1 MSRQVDQRVV
11 EMQFDNRQFEDN
23 VQTSISTLDKLKK
36 ALRLEDAAEGFSALE
51 KAASKVDVSGAEES
65 LENLGQKFQW
75 LEKIASGAC
84 FRIGGMITDTLTRAF
99 KSLTIDN
106 FTAGFKKYGEKTEN
120 VATIMAATGKSVDDV
135 NEQLEKLMWY
145 TDETS
150 YNFTDMASNIGKF
163 TNNGVALEDAV
174 TAMMGIGNWAGVSGA
189 NIQEASRAMYNLSQ
203 AMSVGEVKLMD
214 WRSIQNANMAT
225 MEFKQQA
232 IDAAVAVGQLKKAG
246 DGLYE
251 TLAGNTGDINIM
263 FSEFLKDGWF
273 SADVLMDTLKKYGD
287 YTEAVYKNSDAFD
300 TCAEAMAN
308 TSAEGME
315 LGEKAFKAAQ
325 EARTFGQAI
334 DATKDA
340 VSSAFMQTFEII
352 FGNYEE
358 AKTLW
363 TQLSM
368 DLWDVFAGPIQSFNS
383 VLGPAFGKQWEDVG
397 DKILETGVNAE
408 DFEKRLAEA
417 ARAAGLDVDGLINK
431 YGSLTKSL
439 KSGWLDSGKLGK
451 ILDDILGDT
460 ERSTVKTAASI
471 VNLEEVVNDVIKGKY
486 ANNWSEANR
495 EREKLLT
502 EAGYNAELVQD
513 LVNKVM
519 WGEDV
524 DFNVVMEDQLESLG
538 YTEEQIESIK
548 KLREE
553 LKNEDSDISKLIKGV
568 SGLGDEFAA
577 VADMSG
583 RDLLFGSITNIL
595 QTIQGLVQAITGAF
609 RDIFPAAESN
619 AIWEGLARI
628 YLLTQKIH
636 DFFAVGITKDGEEAT
651 SIFEKLQRIIRVV
664 FVPIDIVAQAVKAL
678 LSGAIQ
684 LISFFMPA
692 AKTGVGGLLDLAGG
706 VADFIV
712 KIDEFL
718 KKNEVFKK
726 VVSAVVTAITTVFG
740 KLFKIIGKVYD
751 AITGTVDGASSSI
764 GSLSDLFSRAFGF
777 LGRVF
782 ENFRKSFTDA
792 FKGFD
797 ETFNLDLKPVTDAL
811 SRFADVLADVFGKI
825 VSVLFGDG
833 SKISEKVG
841 SVFGS
846 IGSAFG
852 NIAGSFSNI
861 TSNVGPAIAGVIDS
875 VTSGLSSLG
884 DGTSSIKDKV
894 SGFIDGIK
902 GLFKKSN
909 VSKSVEE
916 EVAPAFE
923 ETAVAAEESTERVE
937 KSFGG
942 IGGSAKGLYHS
953 AVSPVVGLKGA
964 IGANMK
970 GITGDL
976 GGASKALD
984 SFGAKASETA
994 KSVSKTTGAKEL
1006 FIPMAKGIKSAI
1018 QEGADELRNGNGSVT
1033 DAVQDTVDNIT
1044 EQFKGADIFGA
1055 LRTAIKNGIAKLAG
1069 SNNTVISSIGKG
1081 LESASAKIS
1090 EFGSKVA
1097 GAFSNFPGLAK
1108 GLSVFGKAVK
1118 IMIGIVTAGI
1128 GGAALVIKLLV
1139 DSFKGL
1145 VSTIVETFTT
1155 WKNQNEVSLRPIISS
1170 LEKVRDKVKEFFSGL
1185 ESSVENGSF
1194 GEKMAKVFAKLSE
1207 ILRGFLDIM
1216 LSVYKAVAPK
1226 IKGLFSTI
1234 SDAFKEA
1241 IKSFS
1246 EASHGQAFES
1256 AAEGMEAIFGG
1267 AAFLALRKFLK
1278 SLKKDSRSLTQA
1290 LKGLMDNIGGAFDG
1304 LTGALKGMQHELNAR
1319 AIKNIGEAVLF
1330 LAIGVAAISLAATK
1344 GDVEKAAAIIA
1355 ILTAEL
1361 GGMMA
1366 LLNAFSNNGNA
1377 ISFSKDK
1384 GLKAYKDASDSIVK
1398 LAAGVLIM
1406 ALAVAALAKINKPD
1420 LDKGLEAMT
1429 VIMLEITGSI
1439 AVLQATAGTF
1449 SIDKDQKTQK
1459 ISKTVIAMAIA
1470 LLAMIK
1476 VVKKLGTMDPDQL
1489 HQGLEAMT
1497 AIMIELTGMFV
1508 VIGTTEGQASKAG
1521 KGVKAIG
1528 KALLLLAVSMK
1539 IIASMN
1545 GDQFNQAMIGISAG
1559 ILMMGGALAVLSK
1572 DGKGAYLAGKALQT
1586 VSIGLIALAVAV
1598 KILSTIGLEGTIVAI
1613 GGMAVALMAIVGVAA
1628 IVKGAGLAKSL
1639 FTLGAA
1645 FALIGVGC
1653 IGLGAGLLAVVEAL
1667 ILLGTAG
1674 AVAVK
1679 GIELL
1684 GDALIALVKSWTQ
1697 GILEYIIESAPMI
1710 GEAVVAM
1717 LKGVA
1722 IALSGSVTEFI
1733 DPLIGALVQLIDVL
1747 KADNRIYDII
1757 TGLVDICVQIITAV
1771 FDGLAAAAPRL
1782 VKSFV
1787 NLLNQLGIAIGQ
1799 AFGEFKFEDVL
1810 MGSLGIGVLVAA
1822 MKVLASL
1829 KPDIKSA
1836 LMVAGALVLIA
1847 GAFTGLFFLLNMLDG
1862 ENILVQTTA
1871 MSEVMLSM
1879 AVILKLLE
1887 GMDATAALESVK
1899 ALDIMLANFVGVLAI
1914 FAGIEHFV
1922 PGLGEFLNSGGKI
1935 FTDLC
1940 GILGECVG
1948 AIIGGF
1954 AKGLSDGLP
1963 GIGTNISN
1971 FFKNISPGLELM
1983 ANVKS
1988 RTFRGVKWI
1997 ADAMLAFT
2005 ASEVLDGIGRFIGGK
2020 ADFVDFGKQLKKFAP
2035 YVVSYS
2041 KTIQE
2046 GGLDNGAIEKSATA
2060 GKILAEFAKA
2070 VPKRDGAWQK
2080 LTGTTNLPQF
2090 GAQLQGFAPFLVN
2103 YAKMTK
2109 DITGDMVE
2117 GSVNAATMLAD
2128 LATKIPDTGGLKKS
2142 ILGESDL
2149 SDFGQNLK
2157 VLGRGLLSYAAN
2169 VSGIDNAK
2177 VTASTTALTML
2188 AGLYSF
2194 VPPTGGLLPILG
2206 EADLEDFASQLEGLA
2221 EGLTKYSNGIAGVD
2235 ADAVAESAT
2244 GLSALVSIGQAFANS
2259 DTGYFDLGDY
2269 GEKINA
2275 LGIYYAEFYKS
2286 VSRTV
2291 KNKILDA
2298 IDVLDSLGTVA
2309 TSQNGT
2315 SLEKLSTALYNL
2327 SQVTL
2332 DSFAESFETA
2342 GETIRKTGGSIVTD
2356 LVAGFTDGATSSLNL
2371 SLVKGSGASIIDEFE
2386 KGLEIRPD
2394 ELAALAVGLVSGFTS
2409 AVKNQQGLMTGAA
2422 TILAEKF
2429 VSGISSGTVKLNAA
2443 GACGELV
2450 TTMKNQFYTHTDDFE
2465 TIGSDIVNGLVRGM
2479 RNNAWKVRD
2488 AAEDLGA
2495 TAEKGT
2501 KSKKGVDSHS
2511 PSKKFIKIG
2520 LYCVQGFVK
2529 GIVDNTKMIE
2539 NTVKTTFGK
2548 RLIKIAQAQV
2558 NTFAKVYKSNK
2569 VKKTMTEAERS
2580 LRTLGTELY
2589 HQSDAY
2595 KENKKQI
2602 KDYTKELSKLQKEQK
2617 KYTKGS
2623 KDYKNA
2629 EKQIKEAQKNLKNA
2643 QKQAIKDS
2651 MQVFNDYYNGI
2662 KDQAKEFIDI
2672 FSSNVDSQIDLFSK
2686 FEKGERIT
2694 SKNIIRNMRSQIDGV
2709 TEWKKNLT
2717 ELGKRGIAEGLL
2729 KQLEEMGPSG
2739 STHLKAFLKMSNE
2752 QIKEANSLFR
2762 KQQAIAN
2769 ENLLADM
2776 KSKITD
2782 VKNWAANVSA
2792 LAAKGLNKGIL
2803 QKLIEMGPDGYEYV
2817 SAFMSMSAKEI
2828 KKLNKTYAQTLSV
2841 PKSVATEVVSAYAY
2855 AGTNAAKGFAKGLT
2869 KGKSS
2874 AINAAVKLANEAL
2887 KAAKKRLG
2895 IKSPSREFAKVGDF
2909 AGQGFI
2915 NALYSY
2921 AERSYEAGSTIADS
2935 AESGLN
2941 DAIQRITDI
2950 IAGNVDEQPT
2960 ITPQLDLT
2968 NVYDGMGELDAL
2980 FGGTNSIFA
2989 TNSVR
2994 NARLAQTDI
3003 SGSGQ
3008 DAQMSGTGNTVYNF
3022 NQYNSSP
3029 KALSRLDIYRQTRN
3043 QFAMMKG
3050 VANA

>member
-11 EMQFDNRQFEDN
+11 EMQFDNKQFEDN

-36 ALRLEDAAEGFSALE
+36 ALQLEDAAEGFSALE

-84 FRIGGMITDTLTRAF
+84 FRIGGMITDTLMKSF

-106 FTAGFKKYGEKTEN
+106 FTAGFEKYGEKSEN
-120 VATIMAATGKSVDDV
+120 VATIMAATGKNIDEV
-135 NEQLEKLMWY
+135 NAQLDKLMWY

-214 WRSIQNANMAT
+214 WKSIQTANMAT

-287 YTEAVYKNSDAFD
+287 YTEAVYKNADAFD

-368 DLWDVFAGPIQSFNS
+368 DLWDVFAGPIASFNE

-417 ARAAGLDVDGLINK
+417 AKAAGLDVDGLINK
-431 YGSLTKSL
+431 YGSLTNSL
-439 KSGWLDSGKLGK
+439 RSGWLDSSKVGK
-451 ILDDILGDT
+451 ILDDILN
-460 ERSTVKTAASI
+460 STNKTTTKTAKSI
-471 VNLEEVVNDVIKGKY
+471 VNLEEVVNDVIRGKY

-502 EAGYNAELVQD
+502 EAGYNAEQVQE
-513 LVNKVM
+513 LVNRVM
-519 WGEDV
+519 AGEDV

-538 YTEEQIESIK
+538 YTEEQIEAIK

-553 LKNEDSDISKLIKGV
+553 LGDEESDISRLISGV
-568 SGLGDEFAA
+568 SDLGDEFAS

-595 QTIQGLVQAITGAF
+595 QTIQGLIHSITGAF

-740 KLFKIIGKVYD
+740 KLFEIIGKVYD

-782 ENFRKSFTDA
+782 ENFKKSFTEA

-894 SGFIDGIK
+894 SGFLDGIK
-902 GLFKKSN
+902 GLFKKSD

-916 EVAPAFE
+916 EVTPAFE

-994 KSVSKTTGAKEL
+994 KSVSKTTGSKEL

-1033 DAVQDTVDNIT
+1033 DAVQDTVGNIT
-1044 EQFKGADIFGA
+1044 EQFKSADIFGA
-1055 LRTAIKNGIAKLAG
+1055 LRTAINNGIAKLAG

-1097 GAFSNFPGLAK
+1097 EAFSNFPGLAK

-1139 DSFKGL
+1139 ESFKGL

-1155 WKNQNEVSLRPIISS
+1155 WKNQNEVSLQPIISS
-1170 LEKVRDKVKEFFSGL
+1170 LEKVRDKVKEFFGGL

-1194 GEKMAKVFAKLSE
+1194 GEKMAKIFGKLSE
-1207 ILRGFLDIM
+1207 ILRGFLDVM
-1216 LSVYKAVAPK
+1216 LSVYQAVAPK

-1366 LLNAFSNNGNA
+1366 LLNAFSNKGNA

-1406 ALAVAALAKINKPD
+1406 AVAVAALAKINKPD
-1420 LDKGLEAMT
+1420 LDRGLEAMT

-1439 AVLQATAGTF
+1439 AILQATAGTF

-1459 ISKTVIAMAIA
+1459 ISKTVIAMAVA

-1476 VVKKLGTMDPDQL
+1476 VVKKLGAMEPDQL
-1489 HQGLEAMT
+1489 KQGLEAMT

-1508 VIGTTEGQASKAG
+1508 VIGKTEGQASKAG

-1528 KALLLLAVSMK
+1528 QALLLLAVSMK

-1572 DGKGAYLAGKALQT
+1572 DGKGAYLAGEALQT

-1733 DPLIGALVQLIDVL
+1733 DPLIGALVQLVDVL
-1747 KADNRIYDII
+1747 KSDNRIYDII
-1757 TGLVDICVQIITAV
+1757 VGLVDICVQIITAV

-1799 AFGEFKFEDVL
+1799 AFREFKFEDVL

-1822 MKVLASL
+1822 MKVLASI
-1829 KPDIKSA
+1829 KPDIKNA
-1836 LMVAGALVLIA
+1836 LIVGGALVVIA
-1847 GAFTGLFFLLNMLDG
+1847 GLLGLLFLLLGQTDG
-1862 ENILVQTTA
+1862 KNSLLQATA
-1871 MSEVMLSM
+1871 ISEVMLAM
-1879 AVILKLLE
+1879 A
-1887 GMDATAALESVK
+1887 GMLRITQGIDATSALKSIEAIGIALGALVAAL
-1899 ALDIMLANFVGVLAI
+1899 A
-1914 FAGIEHFV
+1914 
-1922 PGLGEFLNSGGKI
+1922 
-1935 FTDLC
+1935 
-1940 GILGECVG
+1940 ILGGLNEIPGFRELINNGGQILIDIAEILGRIIGAFVEGVIVQISEGLPAVG
-1948 AIIGGF
+1948 A
-1954 AKGLSDGLP
+1954 
-1963 GIGTNISN
+1963 NISA
-1971 FFKNISPGLELM
+1971 FFENIAPGLEM
-1983 ANVKS
+1983 MSSVKS
-1988 RTFRGVKWI
+1988 STFRGVKWI

-2020 ADFVDFGKQLKKFAP
+2020 TDFVSFGKQLEEFAP

-2046 GGLDNGAIEKSATA
+2046 GGLDSGSIEKSAAA

-2070 VPKRDGAWQK
+2070 VPKQDGLWQK
-2080 LTGTTNLPQF
+2080 LTGTTNLAQF
-2090 GAQLQGFAPFLVN
+2090 GAQLQAFAPYLVN

-2128 LATKIPDTGGLKKS
+2128 LANKIPDTGGLKES

-2149 SDFGQNLK
+2149 SDFGQKLK
-2157 VLGRGLLSYAAN
+2157 DLGRGLLSYASN
-2169 VSGIDNAK
+2169 VSSIDDAK
-2177 VTASTTALTML
+2177 VTASAAALTML
-2188 AGLYSF
+2188 AGLYNF
-2194 VPPTGGLLPILG
+2194 VPPKGGWKQTILG
-2206 EADLEDFASQLEGLA
+2206 EADLDDFGGQLEGLA

-2235 ADAVAESAT
+2235 AAAVAESAT

-2269 GEKINA
+2269 GKKINS

-2291 KNKILDA
+2291 TNKILDA
-2298 IDVLDSLGTVA
+2298 IDVLNSLGTVA

-2371 SLVKGSGASIIDEFE
+2371 SLVKGSGASLIDEFE

-2422 TILAEKF
+2422 TVLAEKF

-2501 KSKKGVDSHS
+2501 RSKKGVDSRS

-2529 GIVDNTKMIE
+2529 GIVDNTKMIKQ
-2539 NTVKTTFGK
+2539 TVTATFGK
-2548 RLIKIAQAQV
+2548 SLINIAQAQV
-2558 NTFAKVYKSNK
+2558 DTFAKVYKSNK

-2617 KYTKGS
+2617 KHAKGS

-2672 FSSNVDSQIDLFSK
+2672 FSSNIDSQIDLFSK
-2686 FEKGERIT
+2686 FEKGERT
-2694 SKNIIRNMRSQIDGV
+2694 TAKNIIRNMRSQIDGV

-2752 QIKEANSLFR
+2752 QIEEANSLFR

-2769 ENLLADM
+2769 ENLLSDM

-2828 KKLNKTYAQTLSV
+2828 KALNKTYAQTLSV

-2855 AGTNAAKGFAKGLT
+2855 AGTSAAKGFAKGLT

-2874 AINAAVKLANEAL
+2874 AINAAVKLASEAL

-2921 AERSYEAGSTIADS
+2921 AERSYEAGSTVADS

-3003 SGSGQ
+3003 SGSDQ

>member
-11 EMQFDNRQFEDN
+11 EMQFDNKQFEDN

-36 ALRLEDAAEGFSALE
+36 ALRLEDAAEGFSELE
-51 KAASKVDVSGAEES
+51 RAAGNLDVSGATSAIEQ
-65 LENLGQKFQW
+65 LGGKFNW
-75 LEKIASGAC
+75 LETIATGALLG
-84 FRIGGMITDTLTRAF
+84 IGGQITDILTRAF

-120 VATIMAATGKSVDDV
+120 VATIMAATGKSIDDV

-583 RDLLFGSITNIL
+583 RDLLFGSVTNIL

-923 ETAVAAEESTERVE
+923 ETAVAAEESTKRVE

-1194 GEKMAKVFAKLSE
+1194 GEKMAKVFVKLSE

-1384 GLKAYKDASDSIVK
+1384 GLKAYKDASASIVK

-1439 AVLQATAGTF
+1439 AILQATAGTF

-1459 ISKTVIAMAIA
+1459 ISKTVISMAIA

-1508 VIGTTEGQASKAG
+1508 VIGKTEGQASKAG

-1528 KALLLLAVSMK
+1528 QALLLLAVSMK

-1545 GDQFNQAMIGISAG
+1545 GDQFNQAMIGISSG
-1559 ILMMGGALAVLSK
+1559 ILMMGGVLAVLSK
-1572 DGKGAYLAGKALQT
+1572 DGKGAYLAGEALQT

-1628 IVKGAGLAKSL
+1628 IVKGAELAESL

-1733 DPLIGALVQLIDVL
+1733 DPLIGALVQLVDVL
-1747 KADNRIYDII
+1747 RADNRIYDII
-1757 TGLVDICVQIITAV
+1757 TGLVDICVQIIIAV

-1799 AFGEFKFEDVL
+1799 AFREFKFEDVL

-1822 MKVLASL
+1822 MKVLASI
-1829 KPDIKSA
+1829 KPDIKNA
-1836 LMVAGALVLIA
+1836 LIVGGALVVIA
-1847 GAFTGLFFLLNMLDG
+1847 GLLGLLFLLLGQTDG
-1862 ENILVQTTA
+1862 QNSLLQATA
-1871 MSEVMLSM
+1871 ISEVMLAM
-1879 AVILKLLE
+1879 AGMLRIIQGIDAASALKSIKAIGIALGALV
-1887 GMDATAALESVK
+1887 AALFVLGGLNEIPGFRE
-1899 ALDIMLANFVGVLAI
+1899 LINNGGQILIDIA
-1914 FAGIEHFV
+1914 E
-1922 PGLGEFLNSGGKI
+1922 
-1935 FTDLC
+1935 
-1940 GILGECVG
+1940 ILGRVIGAVVEGVIVQISAGLPAVG
-1948 AIIGGF
+1948 A
-1954 AKGLSDGLP
+1954 
-1963 GIGTNISN
+1963 NISA
-1971 FFKNISPGLELM
+1971 FFKSIYPGMVLM
-1983 ANVKS
+1983 GRVKS

-2020 ADFVDFGKQLKKFAP
+2020 ANFVDFGKQLEKFAP
-2035 YVVSYS
+2035 YVVKYS

-2046 GGLDNGAIEKSATA
+2046 GGLDSGSIEKSAAA

-2128 LATKIPDTGGLKKS
+2128 LATKIPDTGGLKES

-2169 VSGIDNAK
+2169 VSSLDYDK
-2177 VTASTTALTML
+2177 VEASAAALTML
-2188 AGLYSF
+2188 AALYNF
-2194 VPPTGGLLPILG
+2194 VPPRGWKKTILG
-2206 EADLEDFASQLEGLA
+2206 EADLEDFGSQLEGLA
-2221 EGLTKYSNGIAGVD
+2221 KGLAKYSTGIADVD

-2269 GEKINA
+2269 GEKINS
-2275 LGIYYAEFYKS
+2275 LGIYYADFYKS

-2298 IDVLDSLGTVA
+2298 IDVLTSLGTVA

-2386 KGLEIRPD
+2386 KGLEVRPD

-2422 TILAEKF
+2422 TVLAEKF

-2558 NTFAKVYKSNK
+2558 DTFAKVYKSNK
-2569 VKKTMTEAERS
+2569 VKKTMAEAERS

-2776 KSKITD
+2776 KSKITG

-3008 DAQMSGTGNTVYNF
+3008 DAQMSGAGNTVYNF